1 MHCRFRPKTGE
12 AIRVSQPP
20 PSLPG
25 SCHAKS
31 WQFSSPLGVQKV
43 SEIHSFLDLIHAK
56 SPTRFHEDPLKLTP
70 RTAGLRTS
78 NDHPPFGNGFRARH
92 ARGCAHHGAGGAV
105 SVHAARANTI
115 AAAAI
120 GRTANHQRAVG
131 QESGTRSLSADP
143 AQYFCRPPYAVSQR
157 GDGLRIARAPAKGL
171 YEHLRALNRAART
184 LVRESESPPRC
195 RQRTRIT
202 DQPRS
207 KRRAA
212 AE

>member
-1 MHCRFRPKTGE
+1 MGTG
-12 AIRVSQPP
+12 RRGVSLRHARSAGGAP
-20 PSLPG
+20 PS
-25 SCHAKS
+25 
-31 WQFSSPLGVQKV
+31 
-43 SEIHSFLDLIHAK
+43 IHGYAFAPQRAPVHN
-56 SPTRFHEDPLKLTP
+56 LKITP
-70 RTAGLRTS
+70 RTAALRTS

-120 GRTANHQRAVG
+120 GRTANDQRAVG

-171 YEHLRALNRAART
+171 YEHLYALNRAATT
-184 LVRESESPPRC
+184 LVTHAGNAYGMTDAGSSSREPTVSG
-195 RQRTRIT
+195 
-202 DQPRS
+202 
-207 KRRAA
+207 
-212 AE
+212 